1 MVIKNL
7 VLSGGSLKGYSYLGF
22 FKYLENNKPDFLN
35 NIEHVLGVSIGSII
49 GSLICLGYKAEEL
62 ITIFSEIE
70 EDKFRNITSDSILN
84 FLDTFGLDNG
94 SKLIKLIEILF
105 KAKKCSANIT
115 FSEFFEK
122 TKIKFNVLACCLNTT
137 SEVCFNHETFPD
149 MEVIKAIRTSCSI
162 PFIYEPV
169 RIEDKLYVDGGII
182 NNFPIEYFDD
192 NIEETLGV
200 LIIGA
205 NYYFEEITTIQEY
218 WGSVIRNSMFKY
230 IKNKMEKYEK
240 HILKIECSKEIC
252 KINISKEEKC
262 DLIDLGYKKTEEFYL
277 QGGAP

>member
-7 VLSGGSLKGYSYLGF
+7 VLSGGSLKGYSYLGI
-22 FKYLENNKPDFLN
+22 FKYLDKNQPDFFD
-35 NIEHVLGVSIGSII
+35 NIEHVLGVSIGSLI
-49 GSLICLGYKAEEL
+49 GSLFCLGYKAEEL
-62 ITIFSEIE
+62 ITIFSEVE

-84 FLDTFGLDNG
+84 FLDTFGLDDG

-105 KAKKCSANIT
+105 KGKKCKPNIT
-115 FSEFFEK
+115 FSEFYEK

-137 SEVCFNHETFPD
+137 TEVYFNHETFPD

-169 RIEDKLYVDGGII
+169 RIEDNLYVDGGII

-192 NIEETLGV
+192 NIEETLGL

-205 NYYFEEITTIQEY
+205 NYYYEEITTIQEY
-218 WGSVIRNSMFKY
+218 WGSVVRNSMFKY

-240 HILKIECSKEIC
+240 QIIKVECHKSLC
-252 KINISKEEKC
+252 KITISKDEKC
-262 DLIDLGYKKTEEFYL
+262 DLIDLGFKKTEEFYL
-277 QGGAP
+277 QRSAP